1 MFKKISQSVFAALL
15 VAGTGAASADIT
27 LFGHIDTSLDAVDVD
42 GGSDD
47 INMNCT
53 TCSIGFKGSE
63 DLGNGL
69 KAIFKLDF
77 QYDTANRNQAS
88 SGTNSIKDR
97 DQWLGLAG
105 DFGKVR
111 VGTISTGYKS
121 HGAMIDP
128 LYRTALQGR
137 DSGLQSHFHSNA
149 GEELEGRA
157 TNTARYDSPDFN
169 GMKLVAHYKVDS
181 NEGQPAANPDENNP
195 FGIGASYQNGAIL
208 VFADYMDNNQDGL
221 TEKDAWKIGGK
232 YDMGMFSFMGQYEDY
247 SNAASDDETVWHV
260 AGTAGPLFG
269 ISAYLGFGKGE
280 DDTTNDDYTAWTL
293 AIMHNMSKRT
303 MIYTGFSQVDCDS
316 GDPDGS
322 GSALA
327 TLSACSAV
335 GSSGGED
342 DKFSLGLKHKF

>member
-1 MFKKISQSVFAALL
+1 MYKKILQTMCAALL
-15 VAGTGAASADIT
+15 VGGVGAASADIT
-27 LFGHIDTSLDAVDVD
+27 LFGHIDTSLDAIDID
-42 GGSDD
+42 GGYDD

-77 QYDTANRNQAS
+77 QYDTSVRNDGDG
-88 SGTNSIKDR
+88 SGSDGDNNNSGLLDR

-105 DFGKVR
+105 GFGKLR

-137 DSGLQSHFHSNA
+137 ARGLQSHYHSGA

-157 TNTARYDSPDFN
+157 TNTARYDSPDF
-169 GMKLVAHYKVDS
+169 GGVKLVAHYTVDS
-181 NEGQPAANPDENNP
+181 DEAAPAANPDENNP
-195 FGIGASYQNGAIL
+195 FGLGASYSNGGIL

-221 TEKDAWKIGGK
+221 TEKDAWKLGGK
-232 YDMGMFSFMGQYEDY
+232 YTTGMFSVMGQYEDY
-247 SNAASDDETVWHV
+247 SNDASDDETVWHV
-260 AGTAGPLFG
+260 AGTAGPIFG

-280 DDTTNDDYTAWTL
+280 DDTTNDDYTAWTF
-293 AIMHNMSKRT
+293 AVMHNMSKRT
-303 MIYTGFSQVDCDS
+303 MVYSGFSQVDCDAPS
-316 GDPDGS
+316 
-322 GSALA
+322 
-327 TLSACSAV
+327 TLSACSEV